1 MDRKSHRSITWGIAP
16 NFTKHAWQRMTER
29 GLSTAAIET
38 ALDYG
43 RIVHVRGAAIF
54 AIGKKEVAGCQSRGI
69 NISDFEGVQV
79 VCKPNGM
86 ILTVYRNRDFRGL
99 RPRRRHCRGLRRGR
113 RRRLAA

>member
-1 MDRKSHRSITWGIAP
+1 MDQKSHRAITWGIAP

-29 GLSTAAIET
+29 GLSTAAIEA

-54 AIGKKEVAGCQSRGI
+54 AIGKKEVARCQSRGI
-69 NISDFEGVQV
+69 NISDLEGVQV
-79 VCKPNGM
+79 VCKSDGM

-99 RPRRRHCRGLRRGR
+99 RPRRRHFRGLRLR
-113 RRRLAA
+113 RHRLAA

>member
-1 MDRKSHRSITWGIAP
+1 MDKKSHRAITWGIAP

-99 RPRRRHCRGLRRGR
+99 RPRRRHFRGLRLRR